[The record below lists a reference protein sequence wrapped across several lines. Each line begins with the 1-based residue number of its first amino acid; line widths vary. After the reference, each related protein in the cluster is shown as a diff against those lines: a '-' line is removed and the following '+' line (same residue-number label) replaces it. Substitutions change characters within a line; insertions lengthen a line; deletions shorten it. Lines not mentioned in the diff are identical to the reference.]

1 MHFLAECVL
10 LCLLFSLY
18 WLCRD
23 RRRYLIG
30 RIGKRAID
38 NVYHVGRNIFFMLR
52 RRTLEINGDADVLNR
67 GCILYS
73 LHFGVWELMPH
84 TLARM
89 GYRLGIVVNRNR
101 ETSGPIVG
109 KLLDNL
115 LQRWRSMAGVRV
127 FYKDDALAIVRFLKS
142 GGIFGMLVDGDTL
155 FQKFAKAQKLAR
167 LCRVPLIPFAAY
179 RRGGT
184 GILDVGCD
192 LPRLIRAMPD
202 EYVWFYKSR

>member
-1 MHFLAECVL
+1 M
-10 LCLLFSLY
+10 
-18 WLCRD
+18 
-23 RRRYLIG
+23 G

-38 NVYHVGRNIFFMLR
+38 NVYHVGRNIYFMLQKH
-52 RRTLEINGDADVLNR
+52 TLEINGDTDILNR

-73 LHFGVWELMPH
+73 FHFGVWELMPH

-89 GYRLGIVVNRNR
+89 GYRLGIIVNRNR

-115 LQRWRSMAGVRV
+115 LRRWRSMTGIRV
-127 FYKDDALAIVRFLKS
+127 FYKEDTLAIVRFLKS

-179 RRGGT
+179 RRGGA